1 MLHKKTKPIAVHP
14 GEILTMLIK
23 EHGVTQTL
31 LASALGVPQT
41 KISQICNGKLG
52 ISAEMSL
59 KLEKAMGMK
68 AKLWL
73 SLQKNWELSQ
83 VSVDKLKKVKKLR
96 LTEEPK
102 VAA

>member
-1 MLHKKTKPIAVHP
+1 MLYKKTKPIAVHP
-14 GEILTMLIK
+14 GEILTMLMK
-23 EHGVTQTL
+23 EHDLTQTL

-41 KISQICNGKLG
+41 KVSLICNGRLG

-59 KLEKAMGMK
+59 KLEKAIGMK

-83 VSVDKLKKVKKLR
+83 VSLEKLKKVKKLK
-96 LTEEPK
+96 LTEETK
-102 VAA
+102 EAA